1 VLTWFLPEAG
11 GTNKNIG
18 SSSTTAERKKM
29 MCLHTNCQIYLPIF
43 SIAYAM
49 AVLCPDHRWW
59 YYFVVRLQFDDR
71 GEPLASKP
79 NPLTSKGPAAERI
92 LKAAKTLFAG
102 SGFANTSTM
111 SIARM
116 AQTSESQ
123 LIKHFGSKEGLLE
136 AIFEDGWNHIAK
148 AFGTLEYIP
157 APSSKLQALVGLIL
171 SKLEED
177 EQLKQLFLLE
187 GRRIRKE
194 GRMVLMTKGFLGL
207 VNTADRLLKEMRD
220 LGQLRS
226 DLSIEGMRSALIGM
240 LEGLLRDR
248 MLAGRIPYSASYTA
262 EDIRKLF
269 LHVLHSFSDTPE
281 YPSSHAKSL

>member
-1 VLTWFLPEAG
+1 
-11 GTNKNIG
+11 
-18 SSSTTAERKKM
+18 
-29 MCLHTNCQIYLPIF
+29 
-43 SIAYAM
+43 
-49 AVLCPDHRWW
+49 
-59 YYFVVRLQFDDR
+59 
-71 GEPLASKP
+71 
-79 NPLTSKGPAAERI
+79 
-92 LKAAKTLFAG
+92 
-102 SGFANTSTM
+102 
-111 SIARM
+111 M

-123 LIKHFGSKEGLLE
+123 IIKHFGSKEGLLE
-136 AIFEDGWNHIAK
+136 AIFEDGWNHIAQ

-157 APSSKLQALVGLIL
+157 APSAKLQALVGLIV

-194 GRMVLMTKGFLGL
+194 GHMVLMTKGFLGL
-207 VNTADRLLKEMRD
+207 VNTADRLLREMRD

-226 DLSIEGMRSALIGM
+226 DLHLEGIRSALIGM

-269 LHVLHSFSDTPE
+269 LHVLHSFSASQDQF
-281 YPSSHAKSL
+281 SSHAKLA